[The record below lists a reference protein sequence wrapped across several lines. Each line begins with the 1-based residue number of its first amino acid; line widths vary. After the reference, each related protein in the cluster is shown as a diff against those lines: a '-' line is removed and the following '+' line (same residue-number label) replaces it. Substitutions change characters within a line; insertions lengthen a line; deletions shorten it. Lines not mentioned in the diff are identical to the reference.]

1 MPFPRPVPGLVIRF
15 AYSWRSE
22 KLAGRVEGVKDRP
35 CAIILVTRRQREEEH
50 VVVLP
55 ITHTPPSDP
64 AAAIEIPQSVK
75 RRIGLDSERSWIVL
89 SELNRFVWPGP
100 DLRPAVPGDPNSI
113 IYGLLPTALILK
125 IRDRVLDIL
134 KSGRATVV
142 ARQE

>member
-1 MPFPRPVPGLVIRF
+1 M
-15 AYSWRSE
+15 
-22 KLAGRVEGVKDRP
+22 
-35 CAIILVTRRQREEEH
+35 
-50 VVVLP
+50 VVLP
-55 ITHTPPSDP
+55 ITHTPPPD
-64 AAAIEIPQSVK
+64 AAAAMEIPQSVK

-113 IYGLLPTALILK
+113 IYGLLPAALILK

-134 KSGRATVV
+134 KSGRGTVV